1 MVYHTHCFWR
11 KNSLHRKWCVG
22 VSSCSWIHRCFPGG
36 SDGKASVCNAGD
48 LGSTPGLGRRK
59 WQPTPVF
66 LPGKSHGQWSL
77 VGYLPRGR
85 KELDMTERD
94 LLPFY
99 SGPEAA
105 GLIKQWNGLLRTE
118 DQCPLVTIYCR
129 VGAMFLGRLYKLS
142 IIIHYKAP
150 IFPKPRPQGPGNKD
164 WNGHHQKSHK
174 QQVLERM
181 WRKGILLYCWW
192 EGTLIQPQWR
202 FLKKTRN
209 KTTKLTRNSTTS
221 HILWRNQS
229 WKRHMTSMF
238 TIALFAIARMGK
250 QPRCPLTVKW
260 VKKLWYIYQFSSVQ

>member
-36 SDGKASVCNAGD
+36 SDDKASVCNTGD

-129 VGAMFLGRLYKLS
+129 VGAMFLGGCISSQSSS
-142 IIIHYKAP
+142 IIRHQYSQSPDHKVQGIKTEMAIIKKA
-150 IFPKPRPQGPGNKD
+150 INNKC
-164 WNGHHQKSHK
+164 WRGCGERESCCIVGGKVPWYSHNGDS
-174 QQVLERM
+174 
-181 WRKGILLYCWW
+181 
-192 EGTLIQPQWR
+192 
-202 FLKKTRN
+202 LKKLGIKLPN
-209 KTTKLTRNSTTS
+209 EQEIPLLVIYFEETKVEKDTWPQCS
-221 HILWRNQS
+221 
-229 WKRHMTSMF
+229 
-238 TIALFAIARMGK
+238 
-250 QPRCPLTVKW
+250 P
-260 VKKLWYIYQFSSVQ
+260 